1 MDTCYLLVDVQE
13 IRIQPYFCIKQDD
26 YFFHFF
32 LDTLYFYGKQ
42 QPNSLVVH
50 PDFILTT
57 VFDIFA
63 GMWKCSVK
71 SGDIRVGIT

>member
-1 MDTCYLLVDVQE
+1 MKCLTYNIFLVVHH
-13 IRIQPYFCIKQDD
+13 ILMKAIADD
-26 YFFHFF
+26 FVS
-32 LDTLYFYGKQ
+32 TYFYGKQ